1 MAIIDDIKRDSRT
14 KNVLAQTNTKTVSVP
29 PASTGLTGD
38 QLPAEVFSVSD
49 FDLVKNQIHLEEEN
63 FQLMEALNTMGQITN
78 MQSQSGPIPGT
89 YQNVLVTDT
98 TGSGSPVSTLF
109 QPDSGQVWML
119 IAAQTSS
126 TLNADAAALNL
137 TDSTT
142 SVKIARE
149 TAANTDFEPIASPI
163 YITYEN
169 RLTVTYSNAT
179 GNCTSRAAV
188 IRVR

>member
-1 MAIIDDIKRDSRT
+1 MAIVDDIRKDVRT
-14 KNVLAQTNTKTVSVP
+14 KNVLAQTNTKTVSAP
-29 PASTGLTGD
+29 PSSTGLTGD
-38 QLPAEVFSVSD
+38 QLPAEVFTVDD
-49 FDLVKNQIHLEEEN
+49 FDLVRNQVHLEEKN
-63 FQLMEALNTMGQITN
+63 FQLLEALNTMGQITN

-89 YQNVLVTDT
+89 YKNVVVTDT

-109 QPDSGQVWML
+109 QPDNGQVWML

-126 TLNADAAALNL
+126 TFNADAAALNL